1 MEVYMKINNKK
12 GHVYFAGLV
21 LLPAHQAAAATMVF
35 AFKAA
40 FAAIMLAAIWH
51 IPAWEQAKDNH
62 TEAIYQA
69 QQMWPQ
75 QLFSGPRTEIT
86 YKNGNGGNF
95 IGGVDKG

>member
-1 MEVYMKINNKK
+1 MKINNEK
-12 GHVYFAGLV
+12 GIVPVIYIANAVTGGAGCAL
-21 LLPAHQAAAATMVF
+21 
-35 AFKAA
+35 AFKIA
-40 FAAIMLAAIWH
+40 FGLIALAAIWH

-95 IGGVDKG
+95 VGGNDKE

>member
-1 MEVYMKINNKK
+1 MKNNKGFTVLGVVLAK
-12 GHVYFAGLV
+12 GAVSSV
-21 LLPAHQAAAATMVF
+21 VTVT

-40 FAAIMLAAIWH
+40 FLAIALAAIWH